1 MNQCAFNKYTV
12 WPDSD
17 KLPSDFES
25 DYQEDL
31 ASLKDKTKDIYGEL
45 PDEVD
50 KLFVKRTI
58 DLLVRE
64 GQVENLSEVYQK
76 VEIVLGDAY
85 LKIRGIGNILFE
97 AMIPYLNFI
106 KVSYTNNKFKIY
118 ITKRKTWIDDLENI
132 LRTLTNII
140 KGNKI
145 KEVI

>member
-1 MNQCAFNKYTV
+1 M
-12 WPDSD
+12 
-17 KLPSDFES
+17 
-25 DYQEDL
+25 

-64 GQVENLSEVYQK
+64 CQVENLSEVYQK